1 MARRNQRQSGDP
13 RRRDFALL
21 FIIAALSLAAGLR
34 ALQNS
39 AGRRVRTYVAV
50 PTVAG
55 WIAGGLGVLAIALWI
70 LFTFPHRRFVG
81 FMMAALLL
89 VATGTA
95 GHLFSRERA
104 CDTGNARDLL
114 KQMIARTNAKPPI
127 FIRQCVDENN
137 AYFANWRT
145 VVPRL
150 SRTEHVAIVNFM
162 DGYGLLDDDAPSP
175 IAVTRN
181 YEIELSHF
189 DIETT
194 LTVSR
199 RH

>member
-1 MARRNQRQSGDP
+1 M
-13 RRRDFALL
+13 
-21 FIIAALSLAAGLR
+21 
-34 ALQNS
+34 
-39 AGRRVRTYVAV
+39 
-50 PTVAG
+50 AG
-55 WIAGGLGVLAIALWI
+55 WIAGGLGVLAIALWT
-70 LFTFPHRRFVG
+70 LFTSRHRRFVAY
-81 FMMAALLL
+81 MMAALLL

-104 CDTGNARDLL
+104 CDTGNARVLL
-114 KQMIARTNAKPPI
+114 KQMIARTKAKPHI
-127 FIRQCVDENN
+127 FVRQCVGENN

-150 SRTEHVAIVNFM
+150 SRAEHVAIVNFM
-162 DGYGLLDDDAPSP
+162 DSYGLLDDDATSP
-175 IAVTRN
+175 IAVTRE

-189 DIETT
+189 DVQTT